1 MKQKCKISTF
11 ERNKIKMFRVYKNKI
26 RTSNNCTE
34 NFKQTLSD
42 FTITRSDFVQSQEYT
57 IFCFF
62 CFCQPKMYHGTTI
75 VCSKW
80 SVHVSGTL
88 ILEYKVDVFYDGW
101 NFAYSD
107 FPEKSVCATGD
118 LGRAPPCEI
127 S

>member
-1 MKQKCKISTF
+1 
-11 ERNKIKMFRVYKNKI
+11 MFRVYKNKI
-26 RTSNNCTE
+26 HTFNNCTE

-42 FTITRSDFVQSQEYT
+42 FTITRSGLVQSYKYT
-57 IFCFF
+57 IF
-62 CFCQPKMYHGTTI
+62 CFCQPKMYYGTTI

-80 SVHVSGTL
+80 CVHVSGTL

-107 FPEKSVCATGD
+107 FPEKSVCAIGD
-118 LGRAPPCEI
+118 LGRALPCEI